1 MVDIDPVESCGVAE
15 VKIRDLYLPVGV
27 YVYQGKL
34 LTMVSAHQ
42 LSAIRSEI
50 PQDEWQYYT
59 IDLATRH
66 AEPIAS
72 LRPSS
77 AFRQGVNIATVIDGR
92 LYLRYVRTSSE
103 APYNGYYTYDVAT
116 GLATPAFSVALQ
128 SGYVADFK
136 KITLTPQ
143 PR

>member
-1 MVDIDPVESCGVAE
+1 M
-15 VKIRDLYLPVGV
+15 
-27 YVYQGKL
+27 
-34 LTMVSAHQ
+34 
-42 LSAIRSEI
+42 
-50 PQDEWQYYT
+50 
-59 IDLATRH
+59 
-66 AEPIAS
+66 
-72 LRPSS
+72 

-143 PR
+143 LR